1 MIKPPPFRPFAVL
14 WLGLALGF
22 PFCPSRAAEPAEV
35 VIPADAGLRLIARIP
50 MPQMSGTWD
59 HLTADPRT
67 ARLFLSAQED
77 HAVDVVDLKTNRP
90 IHRISGFFNRPQ
102 GEYYVPGLDR
112 LVVTNG
118 KDGTCKLLRGDTYD
132 LIGSIQ
138 LSMGADMIEYD
149 PPAKL
154 LYVESGGK
162 DSNRGPGKLTLI
174 DALAGKPVGE
184 IVTDYRAA
192 AMAMERAGPRLYVAL
207 PGANQIV
214 VIDRRT
220 RAFTAR
226 FDVAGRPASMA
237 LDEPGRR
244 LFVATRTFAGDPRPP
259 RFLVLDAGTGRTL
272 ASLESTD
279 ATENMFF
286 DAAHHRIYTS
296 SLAGAIQVYRQ
307 LDSDHYRS
315 AGQIAA
321 SPHAGTSQFI
331 PELNRY
337 CVALAPHENQVSQ
350 IWVFETIP

>member
-1 MIKPPPFRPFAVL
+1 MILPPAFRTAAM
-14 WLGLALGF
+14 LALSAALS
-22 PFCPSRAAEPAEV
+22 PAFCPLRADTPDPT
-35 VIPADAGLRLIARIP
+35 IPADAGLRLVARIP

-77 HAVDVVDLKTNRP
+77 HAVDVVDLTTNRP
-90 IHRISGFFNRPQ
+90 IHRIAGFFNRPQ
-102 GEYYVPGLDR
+102 GEYYVAGLDK

-118 KDGTCKLLRGDTYD
+118 KDGTCKLLRGDTYE
-132 LIGSIQ
+132 LLGSIQ
-138 LSMGADMIEYD
+138 LSLGADMIDYD
-149 PPAKL
+149 PATKL

-174 DALAGKPVGE
+174 DAIAGTPVGE
-184 IVTDYRAA
+184 IVTDFRAA
-192 AMAMERAGPRLYVAL
+192 AMAMEKSGPRLYVAL
-207 PGANQIV
+207 PGANQIA
-214 VIDRRT
+214 VIDRPTRT
-220 RAFTAR
+220 ITAR
-226 FDVAGRPASMA
+226 FDVTGRPASMA
-237 LDEPGRR
+237 LDETGRR

-259 RFLVLDAGTGRTL
+259 RFLVLDTDNGQTL
-272 ASLESTD
+272 ASLDCTD

-307 LDSDHYRS
+307 LDADHYRS

-331 PELNRY
+331 PELNRF